1 MQHLAMVES
10 LAHNHVS
17 TYVGSPQP
25 SPAAASDPDDLALLL
40 AVGAWRQERGCM
52 VALLL
57 RTTLGSPPEVIGL
70 AIRSGGMP
78 SPFADQTGLP

>member
-1 MQHLAMVES
+1 MVER

-25 SPAAASDPDDLALLL
+25 PPAAATDPDDLALLL

-52 VALLL
+52 AARLL
-57 RTTLGSPPEVIGL
+57 RTTLVSPPEVIGL
-70 AIRSGGMP
+70 AMRSGGMP
-78 SPFADQTGLP
+78 SPLTNQTGLP